1 MTPEIATSRS
11 SRLLPALLVLF
22 AASGCAAL
30 IYEIVWL
37 QLLQLVI
44 GSNAMSLAVLLG
56 TWMGGMCIGS
66 LLLPRLIPSTRN
78 ALRIYAFL
86 ELATGICGILVLFGL
101 PLVRNVYVAGLSS
114 GIPNAALRAIC
125 CAVCLLPP
133 TILMGATLPLIARW
147 VEAMPS
153 ATKWWGYFYGVNIAG
168 GVLGC
173 FAAGFYLLRVYD
185 MSIASYVAVAI
196 NVVIGLASL
205 AMAGSETPAIASSA
219 PRASA
224 TVPKRPWDVYFTIGI
239 SGLTALGAEVVWT
252 RLLSLMLGPTTYT
265 FSIIL
270 GVFLAGL
277 GIGSAI
283 GSRMAE
289 KKGQPRM
296 LLIGCQILLAL
307 TMAWAGFLLADWLPY
322 WQGNLD
328 NGANPWAGFIN
339 DIWRSIIPILPGA
352 ILWGASFPIALAC
365 AAEEDAGGDSGR
377 IVGEIYGANTVGA
390 ILGAVFFSLVFIP
403 ALSLHGSEQ
412 LLMVISLLGAVAM
425 TGLSFKNIERRLL
438 AAFAVAIVLAFA
450 LPGTP
455 WKLIGFGR
463 RLPTTEGNWNLLY
476 TTDGMN
482 SSIAYSQWEHDT
494 TYFHVTGKVEAS
506 TEPQDM
512 SLQRMLGHLPAIL
525 HTNPRNILVVGCG
538 AGVTAGS
545 FVVHPEVEHITICE
559 IEPRIP
565 PATGK
570 YFADANH
577 HVIQDP
583 RTKIVY
589 DDARHYVLTSNQK
602 FDIIT
607 SDPIHPWV
615 KGMAS
620 LYTTEYFEMCKRHLN
635 PGGIVTQWVPLYES
649 SFETV
654 QSELATFFQ
663 AFPYGTV
670 WGNLNTD
677 GSGYDVV
684 LMGTVDKLPINVDAV
699 EAKLADPKYAA
710 VRKSL
715 ADVGFPSVLNLLSTF
730 AADANE
736 LRGWMRTAQI
746 NHDRNLRL
754 QYLAGLGLNQNLGPD
769 IFQQIISGRKF
780 PNEIFTGSPAA
791 MQPIEQMVGRQF
803 GQQ

>member
-1 MTPEIATSRS
+1 MTPVIAPSRT

-44 GSNAMSLAVLLG
+44 GSNAMSIAVLLG

-78 ALRIYAFL
+78 ALKVYALL

-101 PLVRNVYVAGLSS
+101 PLLRNVYLAGLSS
-114 GIPNAALRAIC
+114 GLPNAALRAIC

-147 VEAMPS
+147 VESMPS
-153 ATKWWGYFYGVNIAG
+153 ATAWWGYFYGVNIAG

-196 NVVIGLASL
+196 NFIIGLASL
-205 AMAGSETPAIASSA
+205 SMAGSESRTTIAETTT
-219 PRASA
+219 A
-224 TVPKRPWDVYFTIGI
+224 TAATPKRPWDVYFTIAI

-277 GIGSAI
+277 GIGSAL

-307 TMAWAGFLLADWLPY
+307 AMGWAGFLLADWLPY
-322 WQGNLD
+322 WQGNL
-328 NGANPWAGFIN
+328 NTGASPWVGFIN

-365 AAEEDAGGDSGR
+365 AAEENAGGDSAR

-412 LLMVISLLGAVAM
+412 LLMVISLLGALAL
-425 TGLSFKNIERRLL
+425 TGLSFRNIERRLL
-438 AAFAVAIVLAFA
+438 AAFAVAIIFAFA
-450 LPGTP
+450 LPDTP

-463 RLPTTEGNWNLLY
+463 RLPTTEGDWNLLY

-494 TYFHVTGKVEAS
+494 TYFHVSGKVEAS

-525 HTNPRNILVVGCG
+525 HKNPQNILVVG
-538 AGVTAGS
+538 
-545 FVVHPEVEHITICE
+545 
-559 IEPRIP
+559 
-565 PATGK
+565 
-570 YFADANH
+570 
-577 HVIQDP
+577 
-583 RTKIVY
+583 
-589 DDARHYVLTSNQK
+589 
-602 FDIIT
+602 
-607 SDPIHPWV
+607 
-615 KGMAS
+615 
-620 LYTTEYFEMCKRHLN
+620 
-635 PGGIVTQWVPLYES
+635 
-649 SFETV
+649 
-654 QSELATFFQ
+654 
-663 AFPYGTV
+663 
-670 WGNLNTD
+670 
-677 GSGYDVV
+677 
-684 LMGTVDKLPINVDAV
+684 
-699 EAKLADPKYAA
+699 
-710 VRKSL
+710 
-715 ADVGFPSVLNLLSTF
+715 
-730 AADANE
+730 
-736 LRGWMRTAQI
+736 
-746 NHDRNLRL
+746 
-754 QYLAGLGLNQNLGPD
+754 
-769 IFQQIISGRKF
+769 
-780 PNEIFTGSPAA
+780 
-791 MQPIEQMVGRQF
+791 
-803 GQQ
+803 

>member
-1 MTPEIATSRS
+1 
-11 SRLLPALLVLF
+11 
-22 AASGCAAL
+22 
-30 IYEIVWL
+30 
-37 QLLQLVI
+37 
-44 GSNAMSLAVLLG
+44 
-56 TWMGGMCIGS
+56 
-66 LLLPRLIPSTRN
+66 
-78 ALRIYAFL
+78 
-86 ELATGICGILVLFGL
+86 
-101 PLVRNVYVAGLSS
+101 
-114 GIPNAALRAIC
+114 
-125 CAVCLLPP
+125 
-133 TILMGATLPLIARW
+133 
-147 VEAMPS
+147 
-153 ATKWWGYFYGVNIAG
+153 
-168 GVLGC
+168 
-173 FAAGFYLLRVYD
+173 
-185 MSIASYVAVAI
+185 
-196 NVVIGLASL
+196 
-205 AMAGSETPAIASSA
+205 MA
-219 PRASA
+219 
-224 TVPKRPWDVYFTIGI
+224 
-239 SGLTALGAEVVWT
+239 
-252 RLLSLMLGPTTYT
+252 
-265 FSIIL
+265 
-270 GVFLAGL
+270 
-277 GIGSAI
+277 
-283 GSRMAE
+283 
-289 KKGQPRM
+289 
-296 LLIGCQILLAL
+296 
-307 TMAWAGFLLADWLPY
+307 
-322 WQGNLD
+322 
-328 NGANPWAGFIN
+328 
-339 DIWRSIIPILPGA
+339 
-352 ILWGASFPIALAC
+352 
-365 AAEEDAGGDSGR
+365 
-377 IVGEIYGANTVGA
+377 
-390 ILGAVFFSLVFIP
+390 
-403 ALSLHGSEQ
+403 
-412 LLMVISLLGAVAM
+412 ISLLGAVAM
-425 TGLSFKNIERRLL
+425 TGLSFKNIDRRLL
-438 AAFAVAIVLAFA
+438 GGVAIAVILVFA
-450 LPGTP
+450 LPDTP

-525 HTNPRNILVVGCG
+525 HKNPRNILVVGCG

-545 FVVHPEVEHITICE
+545 FVVHPEVQHITICE

-589 DDARHYVLTSNQK
+589 DDARHYVLTSDQK
-602 FDIIT
+602 YDIIT

-654 QSELATFFQ
+654 QSELATFFE

-684 LMGTVDKLPINVDAV
+684 LMGTVEKLPIDVDAV
-699 EAKLADPKYAA
+699 EAKLADPRYAA

-715 ADVGFPSVLNLLSTF
+715 SDVGFPSVLNLLSTF

-780 PNEIFTGSPAA
+780 PNDIFTGSPGA

-803 GQQ
+803 GH